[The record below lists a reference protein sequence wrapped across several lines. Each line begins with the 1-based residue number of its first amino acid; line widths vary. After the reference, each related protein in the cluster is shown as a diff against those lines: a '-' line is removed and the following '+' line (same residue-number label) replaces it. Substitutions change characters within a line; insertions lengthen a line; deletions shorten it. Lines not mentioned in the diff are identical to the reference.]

1 MSGHSKWSTIKRKKG
16 AIDSKRGKI
25 FTKLIKEITLA
36 ARLGGGDIEG
46 NARLRSAVLAAK
58 EENMPK
64 DNIDRAIKKGTGE
77 LGGGVA
83 YEEITYEGYGP
94 AGVAVIV
101 EVMTDNKNRT
111 VAEIRHLF
119 SKHGGNLGE
128 NGCVAWMFDKK
139 GSIVFDKK
147 AVDEDALM
155 ETALE
160 AGADDVRDQDTEWE
174 VITDPLSFESVKKA
188 IDQKGWKY
196 LDSRVGLIP
205 QNTVRLEAGKAEQM
219 MKLMERLEDNDDV
232 QNVYANFDISDEVME
247 KLSAS

>member
-46 NARLRSAVLAAK
+46 NARLRSAILAAK

-77 LGGGVA
+77 LAGGAA
-83 YEEITYEGYGP
+83 YEEVTYEGYGP

-111 VAEIRHLF
+111 VAEIRHIF
-119 SKHGGNLGE
+119 SKQGGNLGE

-139 GSIVFDKK
+139 GSIVFDKG

-160 AGADDVRDQDTEWE
+160 AGADDVRDQETEWE
-174 VITDPLSFESVKKA
+174 VITDPLNFEAVRKA

-205 QNTVRLEAGKAEQM
+205 QNTVRLDGAKAEAM
-219 MKLMERLEDNDDV
+219 MRLMERLEDNDDV
-232 QNVYANFDISDEVME
+232 QNVYSNFDISDEEME

>member
-77 LGGGVA
+77 LAGGAA
-83 YEEITYEGYGP
+83 YEEVTYEGYGP

-111 VAEIRHLF
+111 VAEIRHIF

-139 GSIVFDKK
+139 GSLVFDKK
-147 AVDEDALM
+147 VIDEDTLM

-174 VITDPLSFESVKKA
+174 VITDPLNFDAVKKA
-188 IDQKGWKY
+188 IDQKGWKT

-205 QNTVRLEAGKAEQM
+205 QNTVRLEGGKAEAM
-219 MKLMERLEDNDDV
+219 MKLMEKLEDNDDV
-232 QNVYANFDISDEVME
+232 QNVYSNFDISDEEME
-247 KLSAS
+247 KLAAS